1 MCVCVYLVYTNKQT
15 NKPTCHKVNIISI
28 HNKNRSCVFLGLD
41 TWFCLI
47 DSMNQWMNESLTWVA
62 NFVFHKI
69 FFCIKNSKDRIF
81 YLFFLMLDLYGC
93 YPGTNINTHGV
104 LFRVSFFFLDFC
116 FLPYM
121 SWMLLWSCFL
131 RLVSIEKKDTIKY
144 TTIQPRRCVSCLLM
158 FRKNISHIIK

>member
-1 MCVCVYLVYTNKQT
+1 MCVYLVYTNKQT
-15 NKPTCHKVNIISI
+15 NKPTCHKLNIISI

-69 FFCIKNSKDRIF
+69 FFASKIPRTGYFI
-81 YLFFLMLDLYGC
+81 YFFFDAWFIRMLPRDKHKHARC
-93 YPGTNINTHGV
+93 FV
-104 LFRVSFFFLDFC
+104 LGFVFFLDFC

-144 TTIQPRRCVSCLLM
+144 TTIQTRRCVSCLLM